1 MNIKQISYVLALSG
15 VLTGALLSV
24 RIGALIIAAGFIL
37 FLSRDLAPM
46 RPIQKVIPIALVI
59 ALIAIAL
66 ALPRG

>member
-1 MNIKQISYVLALSG
+1 VNIKQISYALALSG

-37 FLSRDLAPM
+37 FLSPDITSM
-46 RPIQKVIPIALVI
+46 RPIQKMIPIALVI

>member
-1 MNIKQISYVLALSG
+1 MNIKQISYALALSG

-37 FLSRDLAPM
+37 FLSPDIRSM
-46 RPIQKVIPIALVI
+46 RLIARVIPIALVI

>member
-1 MNIKQISYVLALSG
+1 MNIKQISYALALSG

-24 RIGALIIAAGFIL
+24 RIGALIIAAGFVL
-37 FLSRDLAPM
+37 FLSRDIRSM
-46 RPIQKVIPIALVI
+46 RPIAKVIPIALVI

>member
-1 MNIKQISYVLALSG
+1 MNLKQISYALALSG

-24 RIGALIIAAGFIL
+24 RIGALMIASGFIL
-37 FLSRDLAPM
+37 FQSPDIRSM
-46 RPIQKVIPIALVI
+46 RPIARVIPIALVI

>member
-1 MNIKQISYVLALSG
+1 MNIKQISYALALSG

-37 FLSRDLAPM
+37 FLSPDIRSML
-46 RPIQKVIPIALVI
+46 PIARVIPIALVI

>member
-1 MNIKQISYVLALSG
+1 MNIKQISYGLALSG

-24 RIGALIIAAGFIL
+24 RIGALIIASGFIL
-37 FLSRDLAPM
+37 FLSRDLASM

>member
-1 MNIKQISYVLALSG
+1 VNTKQISYALALSG

-37 FLSRDLAPM
+37 FLSPDIRSM
-46 RPIQKVIPIALVI
+46 RLIARVIPIALVI

>member
-1 MNIKQISYVLALSG
+1 MNTKQISYALALSG

-37 FLSRDLAPM
+37 FLSPDIRSM
-46 RPIQKVIPIALVI
+46 RLIARVIPIALVI

>member
-1 MNIKQISYVLALSG
+1 VNTKQISYALALSG

-37 FLSRDLAPM
+37 FLSTDIRSM
-46 RPIQKVIPIALVI
+46 RLIARVIPIALVI

>member
-1 MNIKQISYVLALSG
+1 MNTKQISYALALSG

-24 RIGALIIAAGFIL
+24 RIGALVIAAGFIL
-37 FLSRDLAPM
+37 FLSPDIRSM
-46 RPIQKVIPIALVI
+46 RLIARVIPIALVI

>member
-1 MNIKQISYVLALSG
+1 VNTKQISYALALSG

-24 RIGALIIAAGFIL
+24 RIGALVIAAGFIL
-37 FLSRDLAPM
+37 FLSPDIRSM
-46 RPIQKVIPIALVI
+46 RLIARVIPIALVI